1 MNVFVYAMRIKDL
14 CPDERPREKMRL
26 RGAKALSNAELL
38 AILLGSGTG
47 EKSVTDI
54 AQELMVRADGRL
66 SLLDAMPLER
76 LVAQPG
82 VGEVRAATIV
92 AALELGRRM
101 VEESVLL
108 QGRSVGSPEAVFR
121 LMLPTLKNLDH
132 EQCWAVFLNKNNIF
146 LGKEMLTS
154 GSLEKTVIDPA
165 RILRRAIEK
174 QSSSIIL
181 VHNHPS
187 GDPFPSPAD
196 IRQTNQVKKALDT
209 VGISLLDHVIVSA
222 DCFYS
227 FSEERTVTLAP

>member
-14 CPDERPREKMRL
+14 CPDERPREKLRL

-47 EKSVTDI
+47 GKSVTDI
-54 AQELMVRADGRL
+54 AQELMVRSDGRL

-82 VGEVRAATIV
+82 VGEVRAVVIV
-92 AALELGRRM
+92 AALELGRRLM
-101 VEESVLL
+101 EESALR
-108 QGRSVGSPEAVFR
+108 QGQAISSPEAAFR

-132 EQCWAVFLNKNNIF
+132 EQCWAVFLNKNHIF

-174 QSSSIIL
+174 QSSAVIL

-187 GDPFPSPAD
+187 GDPSPSAAD
-196 IRQTNQVKKALDT
+196 IRQTGQVKTALAT
-209 VGISLLDHVIVSA
+209 VGIALLDHVIVSA
-222 DCFYS
+222 DRFYS
-227 FSEERTVTLAP
+227 FSEERTGTLAP